1 MENSNKKEKTT
12 HTQLK
17 EKFNILSSWM
27 LVSPSMFS
35 PCAPLDLL
43 YGSPVLTTCTLSKAQ
58 PAIWIS
64 LWGRGWAKYGRRLF
78 VLHVLP
84 KTAQHVTLE
93 HSNDSL
99 TGKEIYGSQLKKTST
114 RILLIWCNIFKLGCS
129 KLWLKTTVWFLKR
142 FHRTNLSSSVMMNQS
157 KGPV

>member
-1 MENSNKKEKTT
+1 MENSKKNPLT
-12 HTQLK
+12 HSWRK
-17 EKFNILSSWM
+17 SSIYCLAECWFLLQCFL
-27 LVSPSMFS
+27 LVH
-35 PCAPLDLL
+35 LWT
-43 YGSPVLTTCTLSKAQ
+43 VLTTCTLSKAQ
-58 PAIWIS
+58 PAICIS

-78 VLHVLP
+78 VLRVLP
-84 KTAQHVTLE
+84 KMAQHVTLE

-99 TGKEIYGSQLKKTST
+99 TGKEIYGSQLKKTLT

>member
-1 MENSNKKEKTT
+1 MENSKKKTT

-64 LWGRGWAKYGRRLF
+64 LWGRGWAKYGRSLF
-78 VLHVLP
+78 VLHFLP

-99 TGKEIYGSQLKKTST
+99 TGKEIYGSQLKKKPQQEYFWSDATS
-114 RILLIWCNIFKLGCS
+114 
-129 KLWLKTTVWFLKR
+129 
-142 FHRTNLSSSVMMNQS
+142 LSLDAALTLTENYSLVPQTIPQNQS
-157 KGPV
+157 IIISDDESI